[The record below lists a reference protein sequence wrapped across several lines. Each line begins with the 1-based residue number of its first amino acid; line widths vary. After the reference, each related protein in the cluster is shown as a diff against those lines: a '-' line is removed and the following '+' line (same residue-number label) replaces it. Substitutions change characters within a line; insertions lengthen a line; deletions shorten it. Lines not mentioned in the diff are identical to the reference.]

1 MDRLIEAKPAVE
13 NKNIKETTTRIRIP
27 VRIISSKES
36 FNCIFLFLKRNR
48 VISASSAI
56 RISKIVVNVINTGNT
71 LPDT

>member
-27 VRIISSKES
+27 VRIISSKVS